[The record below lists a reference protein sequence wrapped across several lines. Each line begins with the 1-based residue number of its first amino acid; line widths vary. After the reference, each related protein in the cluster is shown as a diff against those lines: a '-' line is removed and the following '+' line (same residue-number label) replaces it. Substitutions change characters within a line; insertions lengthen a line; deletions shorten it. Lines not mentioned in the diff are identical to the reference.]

1 MYTFNVIY
9 PDSLIDVWR
18 YLQKQ
23 PAENCKKPLSEAE
36 VVKAWSDFRLTIMPE
51 AAEMS
56 RKFGVSSVDDAASD
70 FLTALFMG
78 PCPSEIA
85 TAGTLKKRAKKYFA
99 EKWNPCGKEVYDALA
114 KAVRAMVRK
123 GVLARSEPD
132 KNIGPTTRFWIA
144 DVTPTHTAMPEECER
159 EFPRIPR
166 VGSRERSALTAHKG
180 LLTPTDAQ
188 AVVLALF
195 KLMGNSVRICMQ
207 ELMSCAL
214 NRTRNVIVPFAES
227 YEETDKDDQ
236 GEEATDATVEADES
250 SKRDHEEGA
259 LAGMSAKNLVE
270 RLARGI
276 VSDDEVVP
284 EAEEGGKVDCEELE
298 DWMDGQ
304 RYRRCQL
311 DKISRA
317 AAERIWGQ
325 VLKSNWD
332 KLFCL
337 YTLPKFSGAEVKTRL
352 ADFGENGD
360 ARRPSENNEKIKSI
374 LQSELQFVIK
384 NPDLYRFGP
393 DNALRRVRLKLI
405 GRCAEKGH
413 EVPL

>member
-144 DVTPTHTAMPEECER
+144 DVTPTHTAMPACTLMPLDPMTLKPYSRPPKPMVER
-159 EFPRIPR
+159 TTDGLSSTR
-166 VGSRERSALTAHKG
+166 VSGTCFSSFFKTKNDTATSSALKAA
-180 LLTPTDAQ
+180 TPQ
-188 AVVLALF
+188 N
-195 KLMGNSVRICMQ
+195 MM
-207 ELMSCAL
+207 
-214 NRTRNVIVPFAES
+214 
-227 YEETDKDDQ
+227 
-236 GEEATDATVEADES
+236 
-250 SKRDHEEGA
+250 
-259 LAGMSAKNLVE
+259 
-270 RLARGI
+270 
-276 VSDDEVVP
+276 
-284 EAEEGGKVDCEELE
+284 
-298 DWMDGQ
+298 
-304 RYRRCQL
+304 CQL
-311 DKISRA
+311 
-317 AAERIWGQ
+317 
-325 VLKSNWD
+325 
-332 KLFCL
+332 
-337 YTLPKFSGAEVKTRL
+337 
-352 ADFGENGD
+352 
-360 ARRPSENNEKIKSI
+360 
-374 LQSELQFVIK
+374 
-384 NPDLYRFGP
+384 
-393 DNALRRVRLKLI
+393 
-405 GRCAEKGH
+405 
-413 EVPL
+413 